1 MMTSAGFSVRYYRGT
16 RLGIL
21 MTLTFEHI
29 HLISADPLSAAR
41 WYVDKLGAEIIGRS
55 EVRGATQINLN
66 VGGAT
71 LLIRGQRLGELP
83 KDTAPMQHYKD
94 YSSHNEWG
102 VDHFGFVFS
111 GDLRLYAEELKKKGV
126 TFLVEPYDFMPG
138 SVISYV
144 SAPDGVS
151 IEIVQAST

>member
-1 MMTSAGFSVRYYRGT
+1 
-16 RLGIL
+16 

-29 HLISADPLSAAR
+29 HLISADPLSATR
-41 WYVDKLGAEIIGRS
+41 WYVDKLGAEIIGQS

-94 YSSHNEWG
+94 
-102 VDHFGFVFS
+102 
-111 GDLRLYAEELKKKGV
+111 
-126 TFLVEPYDFMPG
+126 
-138 SVISYV
+138 
-144 SAPDGVS
+144 
-151 IEIVQAST
+151 